1 MTVPLAVDNRQ
12 LPLDNLPMDWFKR
25 FGPGLLVTAA
35 FIGPGTVTTCTIAGA
50 SFGFSLL
57 WVVLFATVATIILQE
72 MSARLGIVARKG
84 LGESLRESFPNPTLR
99 TAVVVLVVGAIAFG
113 NAAFQWGN
121 INGTAMGLEVIT
133 GISRPMWS
141 IITGIAA
148 TALLFT
154 GTYASIELI
163 LIALVV
169 VMSVVFIL
177 TAAMVQPD
185 LGEMVRGLLTPQL
198 PQGSLTTA
206 IALIGTTV
214 VPYNL
219 FLHASSVRE
228 KWPASMPTEQA
239 LGESRVDTV
248 LSISLGGLLT
258 LAIVITAAA
267 FFRQGT
273 TLDNAASMAQ
283 QLEPL
288 LGPAAKW
295 CFAIGLMAAGFT
307 SALTAPLAAAYATAG
322 TLGWPIDLR
331 SWKFR
336 AVWFGVVLAGTF
348 AAAIGRKPVS
358 AIIFAQ
364 AANGFILPVIAV
376 FLLMVMNRRALLGDH
391 VNGIAANV
399 LGVIVVAVAT
409 ALGVYKIVEVFV

>member
-1 MTVPLAVDNRQ
+1 MA
-12 LPLDNLPMDWFKR
+12 WFKR

-50 SFGFSLL
+50 GFGHSLL
-57 WVVLFATVATIILQE
+57 WVVLFATVATIVLQE
-72 MSARLGIVARKG
+72 MSARLGIVARMG
-84 LGESLRESFPNPTLR
+84 LGESLRASFVHPTHRWIVSL
-99 TAVVVLVVGAIAFG
+99 LVIGAIAFG

-121 INGTAMGLEVIT
+121 ITGTAMGLEVLT
-133 GISRPMWS
+133 GISRPTWS
-141 IITGIAA
+141 IIVGVAA
-148 TALLFT
+148 ALLLST
-154 GTYASIELI
+154 GTYASLEKV

-177 TAAMVQPD
+177 TAAMVRPD
-185 LGEMVRGLLTPQL
+185 LGEMVRGLMSPQL

-239 LGESRVDTV
+239 LGESRVDTAV
-248 LSISLGGLLT
+248 SISLGGLLT

-267 FFRQGT
+267 FFQQGAT
-273 TLDNAASMAQ
+273 IDNAAGMAQ

-288 LGPAAKW
+288 LGRAAKW
-295 CFAIGLMAAGFT
+295 CFAIGLMASGFT
-307 SALTAPLAAAYATAG
+307 SALTAPLAASYATAG
-322 TLGWPIDLR
+322 VLGWPIDLR
-331 SWKFR
+331 SQKFR
-336 AVWFGVVLAGTF
+336 AVWLVVVLLGTH
-348 AAAIGRKPVS
+348 AAAIGEKPVS
-358 AIIFAQ
+358 AILFAQ

-391 VNGIAANV
+391 VNGVAANV

-409 ALGVYKIVEVFV
+409 VLGGYKIVEVLV